1 MKNITKR
8 SLDIEIDHDRKTI
21 RVSSE
26 PDFEVF
32 GKLDDR
38 LSIMNEG
45 CHYLAQYVNDDVW
58 VEAFK
63 KGEAK

>member
-1 MKNITKR
+1 
-8 SLDIEIDHDRKTI
+8 
-21 RVSSE
+21 
-26 PDFEVF
+26 
-32 GKLDDR
+32 
-38 LSIMNEG
+38 MNEG